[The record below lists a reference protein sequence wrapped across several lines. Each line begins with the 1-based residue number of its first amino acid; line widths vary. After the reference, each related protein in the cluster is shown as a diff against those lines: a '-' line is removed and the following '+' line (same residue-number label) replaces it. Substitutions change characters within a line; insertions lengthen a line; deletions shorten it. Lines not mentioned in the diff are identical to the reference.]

1 MGSQIKFTQLY
12 GATSD
17 APLSSLLELN
27 GFTFLIV
34 CGWTEEFEVALLAP
48 LKQAIPQIDAVLLSH
63 PDTAH
68 LGALPYAIGHLG
80 LKVPIYATQ
89 PTCRMGQ
96 MFMYDQYLSHHAT
109 SDFEH
114 FDLDDVDTAF
124 DYQTVH
130 QLKFQQNMKLTGQL
144 LSHGLIFSSPVAAH
158 SATLRQMSYIP
169 AVHGHSASHLLCR
182 YIIVNYMQL
191 QAMCHNM
198 QVTRLLCADQAKA
211 KDSSSHPL
219 LLGT

>member
-12 GATSD
+12 GVVD
-17 APLSSLLELN
+17 PPLCSLLEIN
-27 GFTFLIV
+27 SFTFLID
-34 CGWTEEFEVALLAP
+34 CGWTEEFDVTLLEP
-48 LKQAIPQIDAVLLSH
+48 LKEAIPRVDAVLLSH

-80 LKVPIYATQ
+80 LKAPIYATQ

-109 SDFEH
+109 SEFDV

-130 QLKFQQNMKLTGQL
+130 QLKFQQNLKLTGE
-144 LSHGLIFSSPVAAH
+144 SF
-158 SATLRQMSYIP
+158 
-169 AVHGHSASHLLCR
+169 
-182 YIIVNYMQL
+182 
-191 QAMCHNM
+191 
-198 QVTRLLCADQAKA
+198 A
-211 KDSSSHPL
+211 KDCVSICVR
-219 LLGT
+219 TTDM

>member
-12 GATSD
+12 GATCD
-17 APLSSLLELN
+17 APLSSLLEIN
-27 GFTFLIV
+27 GFTFLID
-34 CGWTEEFEVALLAP
+34 CGWTEAFDVALLDP
-48 LKQAIPQIDAVLLSH
+48 LKEAIPRIDAVLLSH

-96 MFMYDQYLSHHAT
+96 MFMYDQYLSHHAN
-109 SDFEH
+109 SEFEH

-144 LSHGLIFSSPVAAH
+144 PSCKSALLRLLH
-158 SATLRQMSYIP
+158 SCAGP
-169 AVHGHSASHLLCR
+169 AVVSVFACWHEKWVLLP
-182 YIIVNYMQL
+182 MP
-191 QAMCHNM
+191 CHA
-198 QVTRLLCADQAKA
+198 LI
-211 KDSSSHPL
+211 
-219 LLGT
+219 

>member
-12 GATSD
+12 GATCD
-17 APLSSLLELN
+17 APLSSLLEIN
-27 GFTFLIV
+27 GFTFLMD
-34 CGWTEEFEVALLAP
+34 CGWSEAFDVALLNP
-48 LKQAIPQIDAVLLSH
+48 LKEAIPRIDAVLLSH

-96 MFMYDQYLSHHAT
+96 MFMYDQYLSHHAN
-109 SDFEH
+109 SEFEH

-144 LSHGLIFSSPVAAH
+144 QSCISPL
-158 SATLRQMSYIP
+158 LRLLVSCPGP
-169 AVHGHSASHLLCR
+169 AVMSGLHAGSEIGCCCSCHAMLSWYMPCHDVCAALCRAMPSHLH
-182 YIIVNYMQL
+182 Q
-191 QAMCHNM
+191 
-198 QVTRLLCADQAKA
+198 
-211 KDSSSHPL
+211 
-219 LLGT
+219 

>member
-12 GATSD
+12 GATCD
-17 APLSSLLELN
+17 APLSSLLEIN
-27 GFTFLIV
+27 GFTFLID
-34 CGWTEEFEVALLAP
+34 CGWTEAFDVALLDP
-48 LKQAIPQIDAVLLSH
+48 LKEAIPRIDAVLLSH

-96 MFMYDQYLSHHAT
+96 MFMYDQYLSHHAN
-109 SDFEH
+109 SEFEH

-144 LSHGLIFSSPVAAH
+144 PACLPGSSVR
-158 SATLRQMSYIP
+158 L
-169 AVHGHSASHLLCR
+169 
-182 YIIVNYMQL
+182 
-191 QAMCHNM
+191 
-198 QVTRLLCADQAKA
+198 RLLCSCYRPAVMAVLNDAGMTCGWCCSCHAVLCYATSCHAMLPISCPAIPCGARHSKGTQ
-211 KDSSSHPL
+211 
-219 LLGT
+219 LGVWIM

>member
-1 MGSQIKFTQLY
+1 MGSQINFTQLY
-12 GATSD
+12 GETCD
-17 APLSSLLELN
+17 APLSSLLEIN
-27 GFTFLIV
+27 GFTFLID
-34 CGWTEEFEVALLAP
+34 CGWTEAFDVATLNP
-48 LKQAIPQIDAVLLSH
+48 LKEAVPRIDAVLLSH

-96 MFMYDQYLSHHAT
+96 MFMYDQYLSHHAN
-109 SDFEH
+109 SEFEH

-144 LSHGLIFSSPVAAH
+144 PCGVLVLHMLPPTFYNTPNRLHHRLCPSPQ
-158 SATLRQMSYIP
+158 SAW
-169 AVHGHSASHLLCR
+169 ASLESFDVVL
-182 YIIVNYMQL
+182 ML
-191 QAMCHNM
+191 QERERA
-198 QVTRLLCADQAKA
+198 
-211 KDSSSHPL
+211 
-219 LLGT
+219 